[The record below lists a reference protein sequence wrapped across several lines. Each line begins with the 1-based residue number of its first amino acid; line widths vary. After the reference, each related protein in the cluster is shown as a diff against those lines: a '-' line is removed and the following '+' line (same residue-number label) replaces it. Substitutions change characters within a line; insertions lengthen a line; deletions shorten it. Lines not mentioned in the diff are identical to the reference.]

1 MNLPLTLTGWMPVW
15 MPGWMF
21 LLLALPVLLWALA
34 FLLMRFSVFGVKGR
48 IESLESQIDALQE
61 ELRTMAMRG
70 AGMASAPPSAFES
83 FDDVPNFGRLKKS
96 QRNYAEPEPVP
107 APRPI
112 ARPAPPASVAPPRE
126 RLAPAPQ
133 NPPPRP
139 PRRTEPRLD

>member
-1 MNLPLTLTGWMPVW
+1 MNLLPTLPGW

-34 FLLMRFSVFGVKGR
+34 FLRMPFSVVGVKGR
-48 IESLESQIDALQE
+48 IESLESQIDALQD

-70 AGMASAPPSAFES
+70 AGMASAASSSFES

-96 QRNYAEPEPVP
+96 QRDYAEPVPVP
-107 APRPI
+107 QPM
-112 ARPAPPASVAPPRE
+112 ARPAPPPAVTPLRE